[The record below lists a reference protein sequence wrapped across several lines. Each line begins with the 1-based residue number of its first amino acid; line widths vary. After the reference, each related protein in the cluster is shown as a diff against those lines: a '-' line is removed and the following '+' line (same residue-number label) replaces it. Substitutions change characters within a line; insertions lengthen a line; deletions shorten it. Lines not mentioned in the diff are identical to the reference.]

1 MVKGFSVCKIK
12 GHNKYRGKAI
22 VDKHE
27 FVKYFDGNKK
37 DAEAQCKG
45 WKEKLVA
52 DLKDRYDG
60 AKSWLFFKMEFLGWL
75 KKNKSRYNTS
85 FQPRTIQEHTSSLK
99 KVEKILRPRF
109 MPDINVGEL
118 GKLKTALEKE
128 ALAKNVGFHG
138 ANKVL
143 VNFKT
148 ALAWGIERG
157 YVPDMSLN
165 VVKLLSVPRVVVKI
179 FTPRMIS
186 LMLKYSNTKWR
197 VAILLGFDSGC
208 RPEEVY
214 SMLVSKLDLE
224 NGFAWISPNVEN
236 KALGITAWNPKAGKT
251 RQIRLTQRTIEEIKK
266 LNPKGPYLI
275 TNQRNEPFTEFNFS
289 NTFKKH
295 LQGINNRIKADK
307 ENGPEPIHIS
317 GTFKLLRKSYCTTRQ
332 GEGADLEDVSDSMG
346 HADSQ
351 VTQEHYTS
359 AEYAVLKEKQI
370 QQERA
375 RLKELDKYIVPLE
388 YKENTAGTAN
398 TTN

>member
-22 VDKHE
+22 LDNRE
-27 FVKYFDGNKK
+27 FVKYFAGNKK

-45 WKEKLVA
+45 WKEKLIA
-52 DLKDRYDG
+52 DLKDHYDG
-60 AKSWLFFKMEFLGWL
+60 AKSWLFFKMEFLSWL
-75 KKNKSRYNTS
+75 KKNKSRYNEN

-99 KVEKILRPRF
+99 KVERVLRPRF

-157 YVPDMSLN
+157 YVPDMSLS
-165 VVKLLSVPRVVVKI
+165 VVKLLSVPKVVVKI
-179 FTPRMIS
+179 FTPSMIS
-186 LMLKYSNTKWR
+186 LMLKYANTKWR
-197 VAILLGFDSGC
+197 VAMLLGFDSGC

-214 SMLVSKLDLE
+214 SMLISKLDLE
-224 NGFAWISPNVEN
+224 NGFAWISPNVAN
-236 KALGITAWNPKAGKT
+236 AALGITAWNPKAGKT
-251 RQIRLTQRTIEEIKK
+251 RQIRLTPRTIEEIKK

-275 TNQRNEPFTEFNFS
+275 TNKHNESFTEFNFS
-289 NTFKKH
+289 NTFKKY
-295 LQGINNRIKADK
+295 LKGINNRIQDNEK
-307 ENGPEPIHIS
+307 EDPMHIS

-332 GEGADLEDVSDSMG
+332 GEGADIEDVSDSMG
-346 HADSQ
+346 HENSQ
-351 VTQEHYTS
+351 VTLEHYTS
-359 AEYAVLKEKQI
+359 NDYAALSEKQI

-375 RLKELDKYIVPLE
+375 RLRDLDKYIVPLD
-388 YKENTAGTAN
+388 YKENAKRKI
-398 TTN
+398 